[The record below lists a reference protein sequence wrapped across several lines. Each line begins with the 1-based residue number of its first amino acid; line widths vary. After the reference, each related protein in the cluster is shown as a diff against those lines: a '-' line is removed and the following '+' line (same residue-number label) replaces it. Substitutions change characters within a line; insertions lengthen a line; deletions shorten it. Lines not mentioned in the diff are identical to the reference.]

1 MPERKR
7 TACLTALCLL
17 AALLAVLLPAF
28 AADDEQPQRLATVN
42 YSAGV
47 NLREGPSTGYSSLR
61 ILPSGTMLNILGE
74 ARNGSTVW
82 YRVSLYDDPAVT
94 GYVHSGYVIVS
105 EFNIDPGDEDADFEA
120 YLEEQGFPESYRT
133 GLRLLHAL
141 YPEWVFEAVHTGL
154 EWKTVLEKESA
165 VGRNLVP
172 RSSNPLW
179 INRSDVDKDG
189 NQIGRDGYNW
199 VAASPEIIAYYL
211 DPRNFFT
218 VSYIFQFETLSF
230 DEDVQVP
237 SGTQNILAGTF
248 MDGATVTHEGT
259 SYTYA
264 EIFQL
269 AGQSS
274 GISPYHLAS
283 RARQEQGTGGTQLS
297 FGSVPG
303 YEGYYNFF
311 NINAYTSSLA
321 SATVNGAIH
330 AKNQGWTDPYLSIV
344 GGSAFIGR
352 AYIARGQD
360 TLYFQKFNVV
370 NTADG
375 LFSHQYM
382 TNVMAPASEAG
393 SLRAAYADLHTPIS
407 FKIPV
412 YLDMPEE
419 AVKQPTEQTVP
430 TLTADGYTLSDSYIL
445 GVPLDGLTAD
455 VLPHFSAANGG
466 SVEVRTAEDAVKTDG
481 VIATGDKLTVLY
493 AGGTVWREYTF
504 VVKGDVNGDGAVTI
518 LDLLQVQKHL
528 LDVSYLS
535 DARMQAAELNG
546 DGRLTILDLLRMQKH
561 LLGIQ
566 LIGA

>member
-47 NLREGPSTGYSSLR
+47 NLREGPGTGYSSLR

-248 MDGATVTHEGT
+248 MDGATVTHEGI

-393 SLRAAYADLHTPIS
+393 SLRAAYTDLHTPIS

-445 GVPLDGLTAD
+445 GVPLGGLTAD
-455 VLPHFSAANGG
+455 VLPHLSAANGG